1 MWIIIMQYISRLQIF
16 IIPLLLLSY
25 CSPDDLQTD
34 DGFIG
39 LSSSIET
46 LPAVVFASSTYLNDV
61 ETPPLKTITE
71 TFSTREK
78 LLKTSVLPIIVNGQ
92 TSRHTLTQTYFVT
105 RLVEAVKT
113 LPPME
118 QYEFIPTKAFT
129 DINNVLDEAGSE
141 KREQLL
147 AGMYHEF

>member
-1 MWIIIMQYISRLQIF
+1 M
-16 IIPLLLLSY
+16 LLSY
-25 CSPDDLQTD
+25 YSPDDLQTD

-147 AGMYHEF
+147 AGMNREF

>member
-1 MWIIIMQYISRLQIF
+1 MKFYSQFDARKLFIF
-16 IIPLLLLSY
+16 ILKLLSH

-147 AGMYHEF
+147 AGMNFDF

>member
-1 MWIIIMQYISRLQIF
+1 M
-16 IIPLLLLSY
+16 
-25 CSPDDLQTD
+25 
-34 DGFIG
+34 
-39 LSSSIET
+39 
-46 LPAVVFASSTYLNDV
+46 
-61 ETPPLKTITE
+61 
-71 TFSTREK
+71 
-78 LLKTSVLPIIVNGQ
+78 PIVVNGQ

-129 DINNVLDEAGSE
+129 DFSNVLDEAGSE

-147 AGMYHEF
+147 PGIKYQHSTYLLLSYKNLLHSESDHDINTVFIKSQVNWNSVTKMIST

>member
-1 MWIIIMQYISRLQIF
+1 M
-16 IIPLLLLSY
+16 
-25 CSPDDLQTD
+25 
-34 DGFIG
+34 
-39 LSSSIET
+39 
-46 LPAVVFASSTYLNDV
+46 
-61 ETPPLKTITE
+61 KTITE
-71 TFSTREK
+71 TFSTKEK
-78 LLKTSVLPIIVNGQ
+78 LLKTSILPIVVNGK

-129 DINNVLDEAGSE
+129 DFSNVLDEAGSE

-147 AGMYHEF
+147 PGGIFSLSRYGDVFILILKFPNLNNL

>member
-1 MWIIIMQYISRLQIF
+1 M
-16 IIPLLLLSY
+16 PH

-147 AGMYHEF
+147 AGMNFEF

>member
-1 MWIIIMQYISRLQIF
+1 MLENCFIF
-16 IIPLLLLSY
+16 ILKLLPH

-147 AGMYHEF
+147 AGMNFEF

>member
-1 MWIIIMQYISRLQIF
+1 MLENCFIF
-16 IIPLLLLSY
+16 ILKLLPH

-147 AGMYHEF
+147 AGMNIKF

>member
-1 MWIIIMQYISRLQIF
+1 M
-16 IIPLLLLSY
+16 
-25 CSPDDLQTD
+25 
-34 DGFIG
+34 
-39 LSSSIET
+39 
-46 LPAVVFASSTYLNDV
+46 VFASSTYLNDV

-78 LLKTSVLPIIVNGQ
+78 LLKTSILPIIVNGQ

-147 AGMYHEF
+147 AGMNIEF

>member
-1 MWIIIMQYISRLQIF
+1 MLKFFFIF
-16 IIPLLLLSY
+16 ILKLLPH

-147 AGMYHEF
+147 AGMNFDF

>member
-1 MWIIIMQYISRLQIF
+1 MLEIFFIF
-16 IIPLLLLSY
+16 ILKLFSH

-71 TFSTREK
+71 TFSTGEK

-147 AGMYHEF
+147 AGMNFDF

>member
-1 MWIIIMQYISRLQIF
+1 M
-16 IIPLLLLSY
+16 PH

-147 AGMYHEF
+147 AGMNIKF

>member
-1 MWIIIMQYISRLQIF
+1 MQSISRLQIF
-16 IIPLLLLSY
+16 IIPLLLLSN

-147 AGMYHEF
+147 AGMNIEF

>member
-1 MWIIIMQYISRLQIF
+1 M
-16 IIPLLLLSY
+16 PH

-147 AGMYHEF
+147 AGMNFDF

>member
-1 MWIIIMQYISRLQIF
+1 MSH
-16 IIPLLLLSY
+16 

-147 AGMYHEF
+147 AGMYHKF

>member
-1 MWIIIMQYISRLQIF
+1 MLENCFVF
-16 IIPLLLLSY
+16 ILLLLPH

-147 AGMYHEF
+147 AGMNIEF

>member
-1 MWIIIMQYISRLQIF
+1 M
-16 IIPLLLLSY
+16 LSY
-25 CSPDDLQTD
+25 FVYFSPKDLQTD
-34 DGFIG
+34 DGFIN
-39 LSSSIET
+39 LASSIET
-46 LPAVVFASSTYLNDV
+46 LPAVVFASSTYLNGL

-78 LLKTSVLPIIVNGQ
+78 MLKTSLLPIVVNGK
-92 TSRHTLTQTYFVT
+92 TAIHTLTQTYFVT

-118 QYEFIPTKAFT
+118 AYEFIPTKAFT
-129 DINNVLDEAGSE
+129 DFSNVLDEAGSE

-147 AGMYHEF
+147 PGKCFLNAPLPLR